1 VDILEAITGYRQ
13 IRDAKKVA
21 KKQFEEDWKPKTEFM
36 GKLKGFFMDH
46 LDKLGVDSFK
56 TEAGTAYKTKTVRYV
71 VTDVDLLIKHLEF
84 VGDEWD
90 LVKLNPVKDNVE
102 AFKELNNGDLPPG
115 VEARPFIDIGVRAP
129 TNKS

>member
-1 VDILEAITGYRQ
+1 MDILEAITGYRQ

-21 KKQFEEDWKPKTEFM
+21 KKEFEEEWKPKTEFM
-36 GKLKGFFMDH
+36 GKLKGFFMEH

-56 TEAGTAYKTKTVRYV
+56 TTAGPAYKTKTVRYV

-115 VEARPFIDIGVRAP
+115 VEERPFIDIGVRAP